1 MESRIDTDRKQH
13 IIDIHSYYEYDNSK
27 GIAEKYWEIIVHGTV
42 VTMHEGNIGSEG
54 KETIKQFRTEND
66 AMNFAEKK
74 QQEKIKEGYIKA

>member
-1 MESRIDTDRKQH
+1 
-13 IIDIHSYYEYDNSK
+13 
-27 GIAEKYWEIIVHGTV
+27 
-42 VTMHEGNIGSEG
+42 MHEGNIGSEG